1 MTAGQIRDTTNL
13 KHAKADHFVKNTD
26 KNSSKDKGSDR
37 SGWWRS
43 TLKES
48 PIPGTYEIRDFI
60 REAQLNPVKQTY
72 CFKGEGRKKGVG
84 AARKGDLLLPG
95 AYSHTDCI
103 QLLEKQQVTYS
114 FKNSP
119 RKDAF
124 MLGYRDKDMNTSPC
138 QYDMFPK
145 PVARLPCK
153 YANFRSTVLRFPTI
167 YFVPK
172 EGPAPGQYNVK
183 SAPPPA
189 VTSCFRSAVPRMVS
203 ARSKTPGPGTY
214 EASRQMPT
222 QTKAMATMGH
232 LHGLFFRN
240 AFEF

>member
-13 KHAKADHFVKNTD
+13 KHAKADHFVKTRD

-124 MLGYRDKDMNTSPC
+124 MLCYRDKDMNTSPC

-172 EGPAPGQYNVK
+172 
-183 SAPPPA
+183 
-189 VTSCFRSAVPRMVS
+189 
-203 ARSKTPGPGTY
+203 TPGPGTY